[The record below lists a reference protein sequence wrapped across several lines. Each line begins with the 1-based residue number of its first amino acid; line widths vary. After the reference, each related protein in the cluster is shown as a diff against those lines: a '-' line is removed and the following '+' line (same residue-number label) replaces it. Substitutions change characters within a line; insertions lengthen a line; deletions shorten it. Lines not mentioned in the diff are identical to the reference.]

1 MDPDPWILSV
11 AFFFSTLMYCFNCR
25 LLSLHVSTVN
35 HVAVTHKSVIIH
47 LIYTHPL
54 PWNLI
59 TSWMFASPV
68 YLSVESY
75 EASSTGWTHV
85 QWCKHGPYIFAQPS
99 TFILC
104 KEIWKKT
111 MPAVRIAQ
119 KKKTLTFPSVILILM
134 L

>member
-1 MDPDPWILSV
+1 MSLQKSWQWLFRFITVINGPRSMNTV
-11 AFFFSTLMYCFNCR
+11 SYNFFSTLTFCFNCC

-35 HVAVTHKSVIIH
+35 YVAVTHKSVIIH

-59 TSWMFASPV
+59 TSWMFALPIYV
-68 YLSVESY
+68 SVEPY
-75 EASSTGWTHV
+75 EDSSTAWTHV

-104 KEIWKKT
+104 KEIWKK
-111 MPAVRIAQ
+111 Q
-119 KKKTLTFPSVILILM
+119 CLLWG
-134 L
+134 